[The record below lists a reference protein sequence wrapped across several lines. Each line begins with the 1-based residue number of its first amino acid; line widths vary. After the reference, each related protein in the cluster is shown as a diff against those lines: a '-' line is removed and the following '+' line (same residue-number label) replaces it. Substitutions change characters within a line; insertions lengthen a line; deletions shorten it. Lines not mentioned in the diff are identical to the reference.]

1 MSQHVVPVRIYIS
14 VFVALIALTALTTG
28 VAFINL
34 GRLNTDAALTIAV
47 AKMLLVILFFMHVR
61 YSSGLTR
68 IVIVAAFLWLAIL
81 LSLTLS
87 DVLTRH
93 WSPIPSGWSTAFT
106 ATQKP

>member
-1 MSQHVVPVRIYIS
+1 MSQHVVPVRIYVS

-34 GRLNTDAALTIAV
+34 GRLNTVAALAIAV

-87 DVLTRH
+87 DVLTRP

-106 ATQKP
+106 ATQKL